1 MNKAAC
7 DSFMSIFGFKR
18 VEDNEMAEERAAIM
32 EFEGGIPRAKAE
44 ALAKAEVES
53 YRIHCEKVDSYKV
66 TK

>member
-18 VEDNEMAEERAAIM
+18 VEDVEYAQERAAIM
-32 EFEGGIPRAKAE
+32 EFDGGIPRAKAE

-53 YRIHCEKVDSYKV
+53 YRLHREKVDSDKV

>member
-18 VEDNEMAEERAAIM
+18 VEDNETAEEKAAM
-32 EFEGGIPRAKAE
+32 YEFLGGIPRAKAE

-53 YRIHCEKVDSYKV
+53 YRAHREKVDSDKV
-66 TK
+66 AK